1 MSPVVQLIF
10 KIACSLQQ
18 ATLIFAGDAMM
29 HQGQIDAA
37 RQPDGTYAYTGCF
50 DAIAPPVRAAD
61 LAVVNLETPVS
72 PPPYAGYPCF
82 NAPAAYLDAL
92 AHAGFDLFLTAN
104 NHTLDRR
111 DRGLRATLDSL
122 DARGLAHIGTYRNAA
137 HRRQAIPCIHTVNG
151 FRIGFLNY
159 TYGTNGITLRSDA
172 IVDYIDPQ
180 KIRADIA
187 ATRAAGAEIICAAM
201 HWGNE
206 YQLLPNANQ
215 RHLADSLRSWGAD
228 LIIGAHPH
236 VIQPMEMRADTT
248 GRKTLVVYSLG
259 NLISNMRTRDT
270 RGGALATVTLRRD
283 TLGRARVDTAA
294 YTLTFTLPPGAG
306 RRSYTLV
313 HPDSCPDPRWRP
325 HAKAFAATARDI
337 FRRHNRSVPEKN

>member
-37 RQPDGTYAYTGCF
+37 RQPDGTYAYTPCF
-50 DAIAPPVRAAD
+50 DAIAPQVRAAD
-61 LAVVNLETPVS
+61 LAVVNLETPVT

-122 DARGLAHIGTYRNAA
+122 DARGLAHIGTYRNAE

-187 ATRAAGAEIICAAM
+187 ATRAAAPSNGA
-201 HWGNE
+201 WK
-206 YQLLPNANQ
+206 
-215 RHLADSLRSWGAD
+215 
-228 LIIGAHPH
+228 
-236 VIQPMEMRADTT
+236 TT
-248 GRKTLVVYSLG
+248 TS
-259 NLISNMRTRDT
+259 S
-270 RGGALATVTLRRD
+270 
-283 TLGRARVDTAA
+283 
-294 YTLTFTLPPGAG
+294 P
-306 RRSYTLV
+306 
-313 HPDSCPDPRWRP
+313 SCSTSPRYP
-325 HAKAFAATARDI
+325 TAR
-337 FRRHNRSVPEKN
+337 P